1 MTHLI
6 NVPRYALIVS
16 VFLIFFLFS
25 PMAAGKHIIVIYD
38 VSGSMVSLNVG
49 GRVNTYMESKDI
61 RRVNEYLTDLL
72 FTNTSQSLRDKVN
85 DSYIKECDAVYV
97 GKPLYQSGDTLTY
110 AEYAEKRDA
119 KLNRAQVSKSE
130 FQRQL
135 PDPMTLKTSFYGMVS
150 YLLRAEV
157 EVYDELYRDAD
168 DETYWVFVTDGD
180 IDNSGESDPG
190 ISSVLKRHAEIEA
203 EFYSPMIFG
212 VLVNN
217 RVRVQVRKLRKS
229 IVNIIFFATP
239 TKPGKQVKEIQLTKD
254 DEGKFISETL
264 TVETHNPAKS
274 NFKLNSVNVEIVDK
288 FNKPLQIVKDNKFNV
303 VEVQPVSL
311 DGNSPPTEF
320 RIRFPEQ
327 PEIAAPGNALKLEAI
342 YSFKGEDKIHS
353 AQPIKYTVVICSIYV
368 SNLDNPEQQAKKLN
382 LNFSGDTYRVDLV
395 IQSKSHEKKVFRIDQ
410 LRCHIQY
417 KDGRKLCDAIVPKEI
432 ERLGEPFYVE
442 VPKGDRLDWYGNKVV
457 LKIDYEIDY
466 KDKKEAKLAT
476 IEIPYKL
483 VGGGTGFPMWL
494 LWVLLVPVLGVVVF
508 LLIRKIIDSIN
519 PQIIEHR
526 ITLTIEDETRGLVP
540 NDKEP
545 FTLTDKNSLAF
556 GENNA
561 HELHFDVGWP
571 DCPDYLRC
579 EKYSPWLWSK
589 EKGRTRHYK
598 SIDDTEGRVL
608 DLPETLTL
616 TREEDN
622 GEIRVRC
629 EIVDKTP
636 ISESDDD
643 KVTVGSNSTPPVD
656 PLKI

>member
-6 NVPRYALIVS
+6 NVPRYTPIVS
-16 VFLIFFLFS
+16 VFFIFLLFP
-25 PMAAGKHIIVIYD
+25 PMAAAKHIIVIYD
-38 VSGSMVSLNVG
+38 VSGSMVRLKVD
-49 GRVNTYMESKDI
+49 GRVNTYMESEDI
-61 RRVNEYLTDLL
+61 WRVNEYLTNLL
-72 FTNTSQSLRDKVN
+72 FTNTSQALRDKVN
-85 DSYIKECDAVYV
+85 DSYIKECDAAYV
-97 GKPLYQSGDTLTY
+97 DKPLYQSGDILTY
-110 AEYAEKRDA
+110 AEYAKQRIT
-119 KLNRAQVSKSE
+119 KINRAQVSKSE

-190 ISSVLKRHAEIEA
+190 ISSVLKRHAEIED

-239 TKPGKQVKEIQLTKD
+239 TKPGKPVKEIQLTKD

-327 PEIAAPGNALKLEAI
+327 PEIAAPGNALKLEAT

-353 AQPIKYTVVICSIYV
+353 PQPIKYTAVIDSIYV
-368 SNLDNPEQQAKKLN
+368 SSLNSPEQQTKELN
-382 LNFSGDTYRVDLV
+382 LDFSESTYHADLV
-395 IQSKSHEKKVFRIDQ
+395 IQSESYDKKAFEVDQ
-410 LRCHIQY
+410 VRCYVQY
-417 KDGRKLCDAIVPKEI
+417 KDGGKLCDATVPKEI
-432 ERLGEPFYVE
+432 ELGESFIIE
-442 VPKGDRLDWYGNKVV
+442 VAKQDRLDWYGNKFVF
-457 LKIDYEIDY
+457 DIDY
-466 KDKKEAKLAT
+466 KYKKEAKFAT